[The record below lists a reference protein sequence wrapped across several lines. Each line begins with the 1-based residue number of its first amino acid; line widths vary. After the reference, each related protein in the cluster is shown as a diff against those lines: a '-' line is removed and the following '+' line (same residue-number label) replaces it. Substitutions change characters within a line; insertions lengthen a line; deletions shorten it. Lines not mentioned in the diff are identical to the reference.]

1 MPRSW
6 QWKPTT
12 ASAADLDA
20 AVQNL
25 RTAASL
31 IPLAAGRLSDLRE
44 RGTMSIQTMA
54 TVSKKRAVAPPRR
67 GLLHF
72 LKRRPYLAFI
82 VPPLLYVVSLTLYPA
97 LYSVFISFTNLNFG
111 YVDWKFVGL
120 ANYAKLLRWEYLP
133 MVLGNTAI
141 FVFGVSAIQIVLGF
155 CIALVLNQRLPLRRT
170 VRSIAVL
177 PWIVPSIVIAL
188 LFQQI
193 FNGSRLGIANY
204 IVSLFGAEGRIWLSD
219 PTMAMAIMIGA
230 LVWRG
235 LPLTIIILLGG
246 LQTIPRDVYEAS
258 VVDGATPRQS
268 FFNITLP
275 LMKPVLLIN
284 LIMVTSGNLN
294 HLDIPFGL
302 TGGGPSHQ
310 TEVLSV
316 TLYTQGFL
324 QMDAGLASTV
334 AVLML
339 GLNLLMTVFYV
350 NVLRS
355 RQ

>member
-1 MPRSW
+1 MSS
-6 QWKPTT
+6 QTMTT
-12 ASAADLDA
+12 TTD
-20 AVQNL
+20 N
-25 RTAASL
+25 RTA
-31 IPLAAGRLSDLRE
+31 PRVGRGGILGYFR
-44 RGTMSIQTMA
+44 
-54 TVSKKRAVAPPRR
+54 
-67 GLLHF
+67 
-72 LKRRPYLAFI
+72 RRPYLAFI
-82 VPPLLYVVSLTLYPA
+82 VPTVIYVVALTLYPA
-97 LYSVFISFTNLNFG
+97 LYSIFISFTNLNFG

-120 ANYAKLLRWEYLP
+120 DNYARLLRWEFLP
-133 MVLGNTAI
+133 MVLSNTAV
-141 FVFGVSAIQIVLGF
+141 FVIGVSAIQIVLGF
-155 CIALVLNQRLPLRRT
+155 CIALILNQQLPLRRT

-193 FNGSRLGIANY
+193 FNGSRLGIANT
-204 IVSLFGAEGRIWLSD
+204 IVNTFGAEGQMWLSN
-219 PTMAMAIMIGA
+219 PPVAMAIIIGA

-258 VVDGATPRQS
+258 VVDGATPSQA
-268 FFNITLP
+268 FFRITLP

-316 TLYTQGFL
+316 MLYSQGFL
-324 QMDAGLASTV
+324 QLDAGFASTV

-339 GLNLLMTVFYV
+339 GLNLAMTVFYV
-350 NVLRS
+350 RVLRS

>member
-1 MPRSW
+1 MASI
-6 QWKPTT
+6 TEI
-12 ASAADLDA
+12 SAAP
-20 AVQNL
+20 
-25 RTAASL
+25 RTQQ
-31 IPLAAGRLSDLRE
+31 
-44 RGTMSIQTMA
+44 RG
-54 TVSKKRAVAPPRR
+54 
-67 GLLHF
+67 GLLGF
-72 LKRRPYLAFI
+72 LRRRPYLGFI
-82 VPPLLYVVSLTLYPA
+82 VPPVLYVLALTLYPA
-97 LYSVFISFTNLNFG
+97 LYSIFISFTNLNFG

-120 ANYAKLLRWEYLP
+120 DNYARLLRWEFLP
-133 MVLGNTAI
+133 MVLGNTGI
-141 FVFGVSAIQIVLGF
+141 FVIGVSAIQIVLGF
-155 CIALVLNQRLPLRRT
+155 MIALVLNQRLPLRRT

-193 FNGSRLGIANY
+193 FNGSRLGIANT
-204 IVSLFGAEGRIWLSD
+204 IVASFGGEGQMWLSN
-219 PTMAMAIMIGA
+219 PPVAMAIMIGA

-246 LQTIPRDVYEAS
+246 LQTIPRDIYEAS
-258 VVDGATPRQS
+258 VVDGATPRQA
-268 FFNITLP
+268 FFQITLP

-316 TLYTQGFL
+316 MLYSQGFL
-324 QMDAGLASTV
+324 QLDAGFASTV
-334 AVLML
+334 AVLIL
-339 GLNLLMTVFYV
+339 GLNLMMTIFYV
-350 NVLRS
+350 RVLRS

>member
-1 MPRSW
+1 M
-6 QWKPTT
+6 TT
-12 ASAADLDA
+12 TTR
-20 AVQNL
+20 L
-25 RTAASL
+25 RPERRRWD
-31 IPLAAGRLSDLRE
+31 IAGYFR
-44 RGTMSIQTMA
+44 
-54 TVSKKRAVAPPRR
+54 
-67 GLLHF
+67 
-72 LKRRPYLAFI
+72 RRPYLAFI
-82 VPPLLYVVSLTLYPA
+82 VPTVAYVLSLTLYPA
-97 LYSVFISFTNLNFG
+97 LYSIVISFTNLNFG

-120 ANYAKLLRWEYLP
+120 DNYARLLRWEFLP
-133 MVLGNTAI
+133 LVLGNTTV
-141 FVFGVSAIQIVLGF
+141 FVIGVSAIQIVLGF
-155 CIALVLNQRLPLRRT
+155 SIALILNQRLPLRRT

-193 FNGSRLGIANY
+193 FNGSRLGIANT
-204 IVSLFGAEGRIWLSD
+204 IVNSFGAEGQMWLSN
-219 PTMAMAIMIGA
+219 PPVAMAIMIGA

-246 LQTIPRDVYEAS
+246 LQTIPRDIYEAS
-258 VVDGATPRQS
+258 VVDGATPRQA

-316 TLYTQGFL
+316 MLYSQGFMQL
-324 QMDAGLASTV
+324 DAGFASTV

-339 GLNLLMTVFYV
+339 GLNLMMTVFYV
-350 NVLRS
+350 RLLRS

>member
-1 MPRSW
+1 MTTTTTQAR
-6 QWKPTT
+6 PT
-12 ASAADLDA
+12 
-20 AVQNL
+20 
-25 RTAASL
+25 RR
-31 IPLAAGRLSDLRE
+31 PGRWDIVGYFR
-44 RGTMSIQTMA
+44 
-54 TVSKKRAVAPPRR
+54 
-67 GLLHF
+67 
-72 LKRRPYLAFI
+72 RRPYLAFI
-82 VPPLLYVVSLTLYPA
+82 VPTVAYVLSLTLYPA
-97 LYSVFISFTNLNFG
+97 LYSIFISFTNLNFG

-120 ANYAKLLRWEYLP
+120 DNYARLLRWEFLP
-133 MVLGNTAI
+133 LVLGNTTV
-141 FVFGVSAIQIVLGF
+141 FVIGVSAIQIVLGF
-155 CIALVLNQRLPLRRT
+155 SIALILNQRLPLRRT

-193 FNGSRLGIANY
+193 FNGSRLGIANT
-204 IVSLFGAEGRIWLSD
+204 IVNSFGAEGQMWLSN
-219 PTMAMAIMIGA
+219 PPVAMAIMIGA

-246 LQTIPRDVYEAS
+246 LQTIPRDIYEAS
-258 VVDGATPRQS
+258 VVDGATPRQA
-268 FFNITLP
+268 FFSITLP

-316 TLYTQGFL
+316 MLYSQGFMQL
-324 QMDAGLASTV
+324 DAGFASTV

-350 NVLRS
+350 RLLRS

>member
-1 MPRSW
+1 
-6 QWKPTT
+6 
-12 ASAADLDA
+12 
-20 AVQNL
+20 
-25 RTAASL
+25 
-31 IPLAAGRLSDLRE
+31 
-44 RGTMSIQTMA
+44 MSSQTM
-54 TVSKKRAVAPPRR
+54 TTTTDNRASPRVGR
-67 GLLHF
+67 GGVLGYLR
-72 LKRRPYLAFI
+72 RRPYLAFI
-82 VPPLLYVVSLTLYPA
+82 VPTVIYVAALTLYPA
-97 LYSVFISFTNLNFG
+97 LYSIFISFTNLNFG

-120 ANYAKLLRWEYLP
+120 DNYARLLRWEYLP
-133 MVLGNTAI
+133 MVLGNTVI
-141 FVFGVSAIQIVLGF
+141 FVIGVSAIQIVLGF
-155 CIALVLNQRLPLRRT
+155 CIALILNQRLPLRRT

-193 FNGSRLGIANY
+193 FNGSRLGIANT
-204 IVSLFGAEGRIWLSD
+204 IVNTFGAEGQMWLSN
-219 PTMAMAIMIGA
+219 PPVAMAIMIGA

-258 VVDGATPRQS
+258 VVDGATPSQA
-268 FFNITLP
+268 FFRITLP

-316 TLYTQGFL
+316 MLYSQGFL
-324 QMDAGLASTV
+324 QLDAGFASTV

-339 GLNLLMTVFYV
+339 GLNLAMTVFYV
-350 NVLRS
+350 RVLRS
-355 RQ
+355 R

>member
-1 MPRSW
+1 MTTTTDNRASPRVGRGGV
-6 QWKPTT
+6 
-12 ASAADLDA
+12 LGY
-20 AVQNL
+20 L
-25 RTAASL
+25 R
-31 IPLAAGRLSDLRE
+31 
-44 RGTMSIQTMA
+44 
-54 TVSKKRAVAPPRR
+54 
-67 GLLHF
+67 
-72 LKRRPYLAFI
+72 RRPYLAFI
-82 VPPLLYVVSLTLYPA
+82 VPTVIYVAALTLYPA
-97 LYSVFISFTNLNFG
+97 LYSIFISFTNLNFG

-120 ANYAKLLRWEYLP
+120 DNYARLLRWEYLP
-133 MVLGNTAI
+133 MVLGNTVI
-141 FVFGVSAIQIVLGF
+141 FVIGVSAIQIVLGF
-155 CIALVLNQRLPLRRT
+155 CIALILNQRLPLRRT

-193 FNGSRLGIANY
+193 FNGSRLGIANT
-204 IVSLFGAEGRIWLSD
+204 IVNTFGAEGQMWLSN
-219 PTMAMAIMIGA
+219 PPVAMAIMIGA

-258 VVDGATPRQS
+258 VVDGATPSQA
-268 FFNITLP
+268 FFRITLP

-316 TLYTQGFL
+316 MLYSQGFL
-324 QMDAGLASTV
+324 QLDAGFASTV

-339 GLNLLMTVFYV
+339 GLNLAMTVFYV
-350 NVLRS
+350 RVLRS
-355 RQ
+355 R

>member
-1 MPRSW
+1 MASITNDRAEPGTRRSGG
-6 QWKPTT
+6 
-12 ASAADLDA
+12 AFGF
-20 AVQNL
+20 L
-25 RTAASL
+25 R
-31 IPLAAGRLSDLRE
+31 
-44 RGTMSIQTMA
+44 
-54 TVSKKRAVAPPRR
+54 
-67 GLLHF
+67 
-72 LKRRPYLAFI
+72 RRPYLAFI
-82 VPPLLYVVSLTLYPA
+82 LPTVVYVLALTLYPA
-97 LYSVFISFTNLNFG
+97 LYSIFISFTNLNFG

-120 ANYAKLLRWEYLP
+120 DNYARLLRWEFLP

-141 FVFGVSAIQIVLGF
+141 FVIGVSAIQIVLGF
-155 CIALVLNQRLPLRRT
+155 CIALILNQRLPLRRT

-193 FNGSRLGIANY
+193 FNGSRLGIANT
-204 IVSLFGAEGRIWLSD
+204 IVNTFGGEGQMWLSN
-219 PTMAMAIMIGA
+219 PPVAMAIMIGA

-246 LQTIPRDVYEAS
+246 LQTIPRDIYEAS
-258 VVDGATPRQS
+258 VVDGATPRQA
-268 FFNITLP
+268 FFRITLP

-316 TLYTQGFL
+316 MLYSQGFL
-324 QMDAGLASTV
+324 QLDAGFASTV
-334 AVLML
+334 AVLIL
-339 GLNLLMTVFYV
+339 GLNLMMTVFYV
-350 NVLRS
+350 RVLRS

>member
-1 MPRSW
+1 
-6 QWKPTT
+6 
-12 ASAADLDA
+12 
-20 AVQNL
+20 
-25 RTAASL
+25 
-31 IPLAAGRLSDLRE
+31 
-44 RGTMSIQTMA
+44 MSTQTMA
-54 TVSKKRAVAPPRR
+54 SIIDNRAEPRVR
-67 GLLHF
+67 KAAGILAF
-72 LKRRPYLAFI
+72 LRRRPYLAFI
-82 VPPLLYVVSLTLYPA
+82 VPTVVYVLSLTLYPA
-97 LYSVFISFTNLNFG
+97 LYSIFISFTNLNFG

-120 ANYAKLLRWEYLP
+120 DNYTRLLRWEFLP

-141 FVFGVSAIQIVLGF
+141 FVVGVSAIQIVLGF
-155 CIALVLNQRLPLRRT
+155 CIALILNQRLPLRRT

-193 FNGSRLGIANY
+193 FNGSRLGIANT
-204 IVSLFGAEGRIWLSD
+204 IVSTFGAEGQMWLSN
-219 PTMAMAIMIGA
+219 PPVAMAIMIGA

-246 LQTIPRDVYEAS
+246 LQTIPRDIYEAS
-258 VVDGATPRQS
+258 VVDGATPRQA

-316 TLYTQGFL
+316 MLYSQGFL
-324 QMDAGLASTV
+324 QLDAGFASTV
-334 AVLML
+334 AVLIL
-339 GLNLLMTVFYV
+339 GLNLLMTVFYI

>member
-1 MPRSW
+1 MSTQMMASITDNRAEPRPR
-6 QWKPTT
+6 K
-12 ASAADLDA
+12 AGGILDF
-20 AVQNL
+20 L
-25 RTAASL
+25 R
-31 IPLAAGRLSDLRE
+31 
-44 RGTMSIQTMA
+44 
-54 TVSKKRAVAPPRR
+54 
-67 GLLHF
+67 
-72 LKRRPYLAFI
+72 RRPYLAFI
-82 VPPLLYVVSLTLYPA
+82 VPTVVYVLALTLYPA
-97 LYSVFISFTNLNFG
+97 LYSIFISFTNLNFG
-111 YVDWKFVGL
+111 YVDWTFVGL
-120 ANYAKLLRWEYLP
+120 DNYARLLRWEFLP

-141 FVFGVSAIQIVLGF
+141 FVVGVSAIQIVLGF
-155 CIALVLNQRLPLRRT
+155 CIALILNQRLPLRRT

-193 FNGSRLGIANY
+193 FNGSRLGIANT
-204 IVSLFGAEGRIWLSD
+204 IVNTFGGEGQMWLSN
-219 PTMAMAIMIGA
+219 PPVAMAIMIGA

-246 LQTIPRDVYEAS
+246 LQTIPRDIYEAS
-258 VVDGATPRQS
+258 VVDGATPRQA
-268 FFNITLP
+268 FFRITLP

-316 TLYTQGFL
+316 MLYSQGFL
-324 QMDAGLASTV
+324 QLDAGFASTV
-334 AVLML
+334 AVLIL
-339 GLNLLMTVFYV
+339 GLNLMMTIFYV
-350 NVLRS
+350 RVLRS

>member
-1 MPRSW
+1 MTLD
-6 QWKPTT
+6 TT
-12 ASAADLDA
+12 SRVSDPARGISVRLFAP
-20 AVQNL
+20 L
-25 RTAASL
+25 R
-31 IPLAAGRLSDLRE
+31 
-44 RGTMSIQTMA
+44 
-54 TVSKKRAVAPPRR
+54 K
-67 GLLHF
+67 
-72 LKRRPYLAFI
+72 RPYLFFI
-82 VPPLLYVVSLTLYPA
+82 APAIVYVLCFTLYPA
-97 LYSVFISFTNLNFG
+97 IYSILISFTNLNFG

-120 ANYAKLLRWEYLP
+120 DNYVRLLRWEYLP
-133 MVLGNTAI
+133 MVLGNTAV
-141 FVFGVSAIQIVLGF
+141 FVIGVSLIQICLGF
-155 CIALVLNQRLPLRRT
+155 CIALVLNQRIPLRRT

-188 LFQQI
+188 LFQQM
-193 FNGSRLGIANY
+193 FNGSRLGIANT
-204 IVSLFGAEGRIWLSD
+204 IAAALGFDGQIWLSS
-219 PTMAMAIMIGA
+219 PPMAMAIMIAA

-246 LQTIPRDVYEAS
+246 LQTIPRDVYEAA
-258 VVDGATPRQS
+258 VVDGASPRQA

-316 TLYTQGFL
+316 MLYTQGFL
-324 QMDAGLASTV
+324 QLDAGFASTA

-339 GLNLLMTVFYV
+339 VLNLAMTILYV
-350 NVLRS
+350 RVLGA